1 MTKNPPKTRTRNPPR
16 KMTLR
21 EMKKEARKEGAE
33 IDPIVVRPPGKNG
46 GEIVRIVG
54 KKEKN
59 GGETGL
65 IVGKIGESVGAT
77 DLTVGKEGDGRDHVA
92 VGEERREGGA
102 EMRGGKGRSAGKSG
116 GRGKGVLNNSI
127 FCL

>member
-21 EMKKEARKEGAE
+21 EMKKEALKEGAE

-65 IVGKIGESVGAT
+65 IVGKIGESVGVT

-102 EMRGGKGRSAGKSG
+102 EMRRERPVSREK
-116 GRGKGVLNNSI
+116 RGKRERSLE
-127 FCL
+127 